1 MIVPIVELKKF
12 KKYGFKKCKGEYG
25 KQNCYYL
32 CVSRG
37 IQMIFLSPK
46 IVDIMPWEEND
57 PRVHTKP
64 NCRYRDTRTALEIVL
79 QLVKHGMIDVKL
91 F

>member
-1 MIVPIVELKKF
+1 MVVPIAELKEF

-37 IQMIFLSPK
+37 VQMIFLSPK
-46 IVDIMPWEEND
+46 IVEIMPWEEND

-79 QLVKHGMIDVKL
+79 QLVKHRMIDVKL